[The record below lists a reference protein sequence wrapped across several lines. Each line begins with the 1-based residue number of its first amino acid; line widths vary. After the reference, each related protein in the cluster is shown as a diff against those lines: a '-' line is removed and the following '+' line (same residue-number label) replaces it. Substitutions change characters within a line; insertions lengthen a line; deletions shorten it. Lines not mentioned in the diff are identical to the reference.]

1 MFKDVLGRCDTARHE
16 AKKAEEELVEDIQL
30 LEDSLFEVLDFLDMG
45 LIQKSKDSLEKI
57 IKSWQPAERLR

>member
-1 MFKDVLGRCDTARHE
+1 MFKDVLSRCDTARHE
-16 AKKAEEELVEDIQL
+16 AQNAEEELEEDLQL